1 MIVKIVLIQKNPG
14 NSNSEGKRKTVRVIR
29 VDCKIQFAMLKIYIY
44 WFFGTKEYC
53 DVQISFIRNGN
64 MVSFFFMIKRDLL
77 FAPIKI
83 KLLLVLASV
92 SFSVRIQQEEL
103 MGWHPSGVKN
113 LQNSS
118 CQGKFQWWTFDRAES
133 EI

>member
-14 NSNSEGKRKTVRVIR
+14 NSYSEGKRKTVRVIR

-64 MVSFFFMIKRDLL
+64 MVSFFL
-77 FAPIKI
+77 
-83 KLLLVLASV
+83 
-92 SFSVRIQQEEL
+92 
-103 MGWHPSGVKN
+103 W
-113 LQNSS
+113 
-118 CQGKFQWWTFDRAES
+118 
-133 EI
+133 